1 MKTFFAI
8 LIIVCALGAV
18 VSIVRGVIAML
29 RQDHARLNS
38 EGVSESSAQQNRMM
52 WRRIQ
57 FQGLAIV
64 FVVILLLLARSQ
76 QG

>member
-1 MKTFFAI
+1 MKLFFGI

-29 RQDHARLNS
+29 QQDHARLNE
-38 EGVSESSAQQNRMM
+38 EGVSESSLKQNRMM

-57 FQGLAIV
+57 FQALAIV

-76 QG
+76 TG

>member
-1 MKTFFAI
+1 MKTFLFI
-8 LIIVCALGAV
+8 LIILCAIGAV
-18 VSIVRGVIAML
+18 VSIIRGVIAML
-29 RQDHARLNS
+29 RQDHARLNN
-38 EGVSESSAQQNRMM
+38 EGISESSLQQNRMM

-57 FQGLAIV
+57 FQAGAIV

>member
-1 MKTFFAI
+1 MKLFFGI

-29 RQDHARLNS
+29 QQDHSRLNS
-38 EGVSESSAQQNRMM
+38 EGVSESSAKQNQMM

-57 FQGLAIV
+57 FQAGAIIL
-64 FVVILLLLARSQ
+64 VVVLLLLARSQ
-76 QG
+76 TG

>member
-1 MKTFFAI
+1 MKLFFGI
-8 LIIVCALGAV
+8 LIILCALGAV

-29 RQDHARLNS
+29 QQDHSKLNS

-57 FQGLAIV
+57 FQALAIIL
-64 FVVILLLLARSQ
+64 VVVLLAIARSQ

>member
-1 MKTFFAI
+1 MKTFFGI
-8 LIIVCALGAV
+8 LIIVCMLGAV

-29 RQDHARLNS
+29 QQDHTRLNS
-38 EGVSESSAQQNRMM
+38 EGVSESSAKQNQMM

-57 FQGLAIV
+57 FQALAIV
-64 FVVILLLLARSQ
+64 LVVVLLAIARSQ

>member
-1 MKTFFAI
+1 MKLFFGI

-29 RQDHARLNS
+29 QQDHSRLNS
-38 EGVSESSAQQNRMM
+38 EGISESSAKQNQMM

-57 FQGLAIV
+57 FQAGAIIL
-64 FVVILLLLARSQ
+64 VVVVLMLARSQ
-76 QG
+76 TG

>member
-1 MKTFFAI
+1 MKLFFGI

-29 RQDHARLNS
+29 QQDHARLNE
-38 EGVSESSAQQNRMM
+38 EGVSESSLKQNRMM

-57 FQGLAIV
+57 FQALAIV

-76 QG
+76 TS

>member
-1 MKTFFAI
+1 MKFFLGI
-8 LIIVCALGAV
+8 LIILCALGAV

-29 RQDHARLNS
+29 KQDHANLNS
-38 EGVSESSAQQNRMM
+38 DGISESSLQQNRMM

-64 FVVILLLLARSQ
+64 FVVILLLVARGQ
-76 QG
+76 HG